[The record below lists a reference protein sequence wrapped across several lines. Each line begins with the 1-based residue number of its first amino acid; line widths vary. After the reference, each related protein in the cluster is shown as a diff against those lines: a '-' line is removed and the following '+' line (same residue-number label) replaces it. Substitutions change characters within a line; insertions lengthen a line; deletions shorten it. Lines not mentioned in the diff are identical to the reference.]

1 MFDCHWD
8 FAPKV
13 NDHGSQLEG
22 HAKVF
27 LGTPT
32 AAKKTPLR
40 ESMCFDLKAPEV
52 KER

>member
-1 MFDCHWD
+1 MTMATMGRSSKAMPRF
-8 FAPKV
+8 
-13 NDHGSQLEG
+13 
-22 HAKVF
+22 F

>member
-27 LGTPT
+27 MGNTHRCQKNT
-32 AAKKTPLR
+32 FAR
-40 ESMCFDLKAPEV
+40 VNVF
-52 KER
+52 